1 MTAVLAVLL
10 VLGAVVLCAVA
21 WHTRHPD
28 APGIPDRENGGLT
41 TTDETWAA
49 DVRQMVLDLKATK
62 NTPPWP
68 PLPHPDAA
76 AGSQGGGHDWL
87 AAPTPASL
95 SPAAGMVAGESPAR
109 LQSRADETP
118 AAGDPVTHD
127 LWDHGPDEWT
137 TRLVPAAEAPA
148 AQDWAAA
155 LPPMSERLRQGL
167 RDAEDAQRWPDL
179 QHGYGFADGTGTFT
193 RIVEDGEVA

>member
-10 VLGAVVLCAVA
+10 VVGAVVLCAAA
-21 WHTRHPD
+21 WRTRGHEP
-28 APGIPDRENGGLT
+28 PGVPDRENGGLT

-76 AGSQGGGHDWL
+76 AGSQGGGHGWL
-87 AAPTPASL
+87 AAPTLPSQE
-95 SPAAGMVAGESPAR
+95 PVAPWRGR
-109 LQSRADETP
+109 RADHQE
-118 AAGDPVTHD
+118 ADGNLAGDPVTHD

-137 TRLVPAAEAPA
+137 TELIPAAAVAA

-155 LPPMSERLRQGL
+155 LPPMSPQLAQGL
-167 RDAEDAQRWPDL
+167 RDAEDRERWPEL

-193 RIVEDGEVA
+193 RIVADGEVA